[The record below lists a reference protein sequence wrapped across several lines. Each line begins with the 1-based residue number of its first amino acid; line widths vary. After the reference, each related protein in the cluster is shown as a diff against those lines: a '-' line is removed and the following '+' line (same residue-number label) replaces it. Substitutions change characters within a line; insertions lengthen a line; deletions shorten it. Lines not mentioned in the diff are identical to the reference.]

1 MAWPRSNWRLWLS
14 IIIGWMVI
22 GLAYAL
28 NYHIYASHY
37 VEIFSP
43 PPTLGEMLVWELPY
57 WFLWAA
63 MSPLVFR
70 LTQRFRLE
78 RGRLLRNSLIHLA
91 ACVSLALA
99 HRAVYLPVTWALG
112 VVPAYHKPL
121 AAAFG
126 ENFFFNLPNGFL
138 CYVTIL
144 LAGTYYRHYREEELE
159 IVRLKEQRTQAELR
173 ALKMQLQPHF
183 LFNTL
188 TFISAHLGGDGDA
201 AKAMLGRLHDFLRMT
216 LDSSGEQEVTL
227 EDEEKFL
234 RCYLEIQRARF
245 SDRLSVDIT
254 IAPETKKALVP
265 NLILQPIV
273 ENAFEHG
280 LMASIGNGHIE
291 VHSRRED
298 DRLHL
303 LVRDNGPGLNADGHA
318 ARKIGRRLGL
328 TNTSERLEHLYGTR
342 HRFQL
347 SDAPGGGLQV
357 SIEIPFHVSGAEAA
371 DSTASAARVTPALG
385 ERAAS

>member
-1 MAWPRSNWRLWLS
+1 MRWPRDKWRLWLS
-14 IIIGWMVI
+14 IVIGWTLI

-28 NYHIYASHY
+28 NYLVYAHHY
-37 VEIFSP
+37 VEIFEKR
-43 PPTLGEMLVWELPY
+43 PTLKQMLVWELPY

-63 MSPLVFR
+63 VSPLIFR
-70 LTQRFRLE
+70 LAQRFRLE
-78 RGRLLRNSLIHLA
+78 RGRLFRNSLIHVA
-91 ACVSLALA
+91 ACFALALA
-99 HRAVYLPVTWALG
+99 HRAVYVPIIWLLG
-112 VVPAYHKPL
+112 VPAYDKPFSV
-121 AAAFG
+121 AFR

-138 CYVTIL
+138 CYITIL
-144 LAGTYYRHYREEELE
+144 FAVTYSR
-159 IVRLKEQRTQAELR
+159 IARLKEQRTQAELR

-188 TFISAHLGGDGDA
+188 TFISAHMDGDGAA
-201 AKAMLGRLHDFLRMT
+201 AKAMLARLRDFLRMT
-216 LDSSGEQEVTL
+216 LESSGAQEVTL

-245 SDRLSVDIT
+245 SDRLSVNIA

-280 LMASIGNGHIE
+280 IMARIGSGHIE

-298 DRLHL
+298 DWLHL
-303 LVRDNGPGLNADGHA
+303 VVRDNGPGLHAGGSAERKPGHN
-318 ARKIGRRLGL
+318 LGL
-328 TNTSERLEHLYGTR
+328 PNTSERLEHLYGTR

-357 SIEIPFHVSGAEAA
+357 SIEIPFHVSSSAAVEVAEA
-371 DSTASAARVTPALG
+371 V
-385 ERAAS
+385 